1 MKRPNHIVPLIDPA
15 TRAGIAIA
23 FSI

>member
-1 MKRPNHIVPLIDPA
+1 MKRPNHTVPLIDPA

-23 FSI
+23 FLN